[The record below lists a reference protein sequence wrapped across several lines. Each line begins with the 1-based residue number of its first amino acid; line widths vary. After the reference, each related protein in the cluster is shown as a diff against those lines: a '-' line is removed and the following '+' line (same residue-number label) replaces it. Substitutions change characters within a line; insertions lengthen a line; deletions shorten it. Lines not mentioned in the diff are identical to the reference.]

1 MKKLLLFLFFLPL
14 FASARKFYFSTSG
27 SDTYTTTQAQ
37 NSATPW
43 QTLKKVQ
50 DLSRSLTF
58 TAGDTLAFKCG
69 DMFANGYDV
78 SFGSMKWWNKPYA
91 GLAAPSG
98 TAGHPI
104 VFMSYGTGNKPNFLF
119 PLPETCCTTSP
130 NSKTKHAMS
139 FEGVSYLEFRDLQF
153 NDTRFS
159 YTDKVSTAYTIAGL
173 QIGEFGTLVDP
184 FRASA
189 DHIMVD
195 NCYFANIGYGVACAG
210 HYQTIQNCTFEN
222 FKSAGDT
229 SGMTDIGSDAFYSE
243 GWYNGLLKNNI
254 FKGSWSYTNS
264 SGTGGGK
271 VGGHIEVLNQFDDNL
286 IIYNTFIDSDGH
298 MEFGSN
304 LGSTFGANRDTFAYN
319 KFINGSIIAY
329 YHIGDA
335 FGGTSSNQHYWNN
348 VFVENDYSRM
358 SGVRFG
364 TDIYADGQS
373 FAQFPGWP
381 ALPQNPVPVGYSSW
395 RPIMYTT
402 DAGIVADTLIDVRN
416 NVFWCTKA
424 LQMKR
429 VGTKIKYRNNIYR
442 LSGGAVLG
450 GTLDAGEISTASKV
464 FVDTIANYPESWNYH
479 LITGSPA
486 IGAGVGVGISTD
498 YGGAPVTNPPSIG
511 IYNASAAIP
520 TITTT
525 AAATITRFT
534 AVLGGNVTADGGL
547 TVTERGVCWGTSVN
561 PTIAKISNRL
571 ANGSGTGTFSTTI
584 SPFLPGTIYH
594 VRAYAINSAG
604 TAYGADVTF
613 TTSAATANRG
623 WYFSSSTG
631 NDNTGN
637 GTLASPY
644 QTLIKL
650 QNLITINNVTFQPGD
665 SVLFKRGDVFT
676 NGYDGTSGQF
686 KYVSCSWIVDQVG
699 GYTAPSGTAAK
710 PIIITG
716 YGVGAKPNF
725 YFPTASSPSVGTS
738 QIQHNIFEFAGVE
751 YITIDGLNFIDTR
764 WPGTNHSNP
773 AYTRSALI
781 FGEWLNGYNADPNVR
796 RYVNNYCEV
805 KNCRFENV
813 SFAFGSVSGSY
824 NKFRYDTM
832 INMVS
837 STDTFGVHD
846 VSGGAF
852 DGANG
857 SYNDFSYNYI
867 ESAWAKSGRNSS
879 CQGMAGVAFNIF
891 CLKNSRIAYN
901 TIIDVRHA
909 MEIGNLDLGD
919 STSGAQYDT
928 FAFNKCIGMYQFG
941 YLHGNG
947 DEFSGNVHNI
957 SIWNN
962 VLIENNSSRMSG
974 PNFGYDRKG
983 NGTNFNQ
990 FWFFGN
996 KNLTTGYN
1004 AGYGNFTSGSN
1015 IVTGMTYDGNLAMPL
1030 VANGM
1035 VAGTQTTGSQIA
1047 GYDYNTYLPETPLA
1061 WVTTIPSTYSFTAS
1075 QNFTGSGSPQKF
1087 IFFPPLNMK
1096 GITWSQPPNISSSG
1110 YYNSWDNSNSGN
1122 RLTVQYPSDNT
1133 KWGRQ
1138 FDTLVDLRNNIFY
1151 NTTGMQMIPDGFTR
1165 FKHRNNAYYVK
1176 GGFTYTGA
1184 ATYTNLTRMGGA
1196 LGTNEVSTTAK
1207 LFIDTTAALPENW
1220 NLNPLVGS
1228 PVSNTGIAIPGFT
1241 TDFAGNT
1248 LSNPPSMGLY
1258 NSTPVVLGRK
1268 FHFSSTTGNDGYTEV
1283 QAQNPATPW
1292 KTLAKLDSLV
1302 TRAAVPIFAPGDTIA
1317 FKRGD
1322 VFANGRVRS
1331 LASVLWTG
1339 PGTRGWGGTAPSGTA
1354 NNPIV
1359 FTSYGTGAMA
1369 NLIYPRPATGIPYNG
1384 TNTFL
1389 FDNVGWL
1396 VFDSLQFNDTRFPYT
1411 EKIATA
1417 YTHISLHLGEGTSI
1431 WNDPTLAV
1439 HDIVVKN
1446 CLFSNTAYGIMSTG
1460 DKITIENN
1468 SFSNFKSSGDTT
1480 GMVDVGADAL
1490 MPTGSRYLIKNNLIQ
1505 GSWAY
1510 SGMAIPSSS
1519 EGKLGGGLESINDF
1533 DSSLVIYNTFFDNSG
1548 SMEFGANDGIN
1559 YGPNDDTF
1567 AYNKFINNYNLCY
1580 VNVSGQFN
1588 CTAKNMHF
1596 WNNVIIENNNS
1607 RHSGPRFGQDVLG
1620 DGQSFLN
1627 WYYWPTYP
1635 SNASLNSAGRYAGYS
1650 DDTGVVADT
1659 LYDIRNNIFWNST
1672 GQIMNYSGRTKVKY
1686 NNNLYRL
1693 SGGSSIGYQSPTD
1706 VLTTNKIFLDTSS
1719 INPVNW
1725 DVHLANGS
1733 PAINAGVQVGGVSK
1747 DWDRNTLTNPP
1758 SIGIYNAPPK
1768 GRRFYVSSSTG
1779 NDSYTV
1785 TQAQNSATPWKT
1797 LVQVQAFGPSA
1808 LPGDTI
1814 SFKCGDVFANGSS
1827 GYNSMQ
1833 WWGPS
1838 RAASCASGTALSP
1851 ILFNSYSTGTKPNM
1865 LYPYPTAT
1873 ARDKLVLGFSG
1884 VEYITVDGLQFN
1896 DTRFSVTDKVGTA
1909 LTKTG
1914 IMLGEGTSGIG
1925 YCNNCT
1931 VKNCDFTN
1939 IGCGIEAAG
1948 NYQIIDSNTITNL
1961 KSWGDTSGFNDGG
1974 AMPIARSNGKHCRI
1988 THNYINGGWCFTGA
2002 TASGQGLN
2010 GVGIE
2015 ILNDF
2020 DSSFI
2025 GYNTIVDCAGGFEI
2039 GSQIGPAYGPDN
2051 DTFAYNKFINL
2062 GALAFA
2068 ATNPSGAFGGTIRKL
2083 RFWNNVYVQNQTSRF
2098 AGPKFGTDIYTNE
2111 ESFNQFPSWGNGTG
2125 ISPGSYPY
2133 NSSRMLGN
2141 YNAWSVLAYNYDNG
2155 VSTDTV
2161 YDSRNNV
2168 FWMTAGLPIL
2178 KTNASTVNLK
2188 RRNNIYHVAG
2198 SDSYPSILGPSG
2210 TTLST
2215 GEVSTTAKLF
2225 VDTVAIHPE
2234 SWDFHLA
2241 AGSAAVNT
2249 GVQVGGITKDY
2260 GGSTITN
2267 PPSIGLYNAS
2277 AVALTVS
2284 VTTGTI
2290 TCFGGSAPVTV
2301 TATGGTPPYIGTGTF
2316 TASAG
2321 TSSYTVIDAVGTSQ
2335 TVSVTLVQPTD
2346 ITGTISFSPVT
2357 TLGGTTTVTT
2367 SITGGTGAKT
2377 YSLDGGAYQVNTVF
2391 TGVLAGAH
2399 AISAKDAN
2407 GCTHTFNFTV
2417 TYVPTIIKSR
2427 LKFKN

>member
-1 MKKLLLFLFFLPL
+1 MLTFTMLAF

-27 SDTYTTTQAQ
+27 SDSYTTTQAQ

-450 GTLDAGEISTASKV
+450 GSLDAGEISTASKV
-464 FVDTIANYPESWNYH
+464 FVDTIANHPESWNYR
-479 LITGSPA
+479 LFAGSPA
-486 IGAGVGVGISTD
+486 IGAGVGVGISSD
-498 YGGAPVTNPPSIG
+498 WDGAPVTNPPSIG
-511 IYNASAAIP
+511 IYNAPAAVA
-520 TITTT
+520 TVSTATATSTTK
-525 AAATITRFT
+525 FT
-534 AVLGGNVTADGGL
+534 SILGGIVSADGGA
-547 TVTERGVCWGTSVN
+547 TVTERGVCWGTSLN
-561 PTIAKISNRL
+561 PTIDKLSNRL
-571 ANGSGTGTFSTTI
+571 ANGSGTGTFSATI
-584 SPFLPGTIYH
+584 APLLPGVQYH

-604 TAYGADVTF
+604 VAYGANVIF
-613 TTSAATANRG
+613 TTTAASANRG

-637 GTLASPY
+637 GTISAPY

-650 QNLITINNVTFQPGD
+650 QNLITNGNVTFQPGD
-665 SVLFKRGDVFT
+665 SVLFKKGDVFA
-676 NGYDGTSGQF
+676 NGYTGTSGF
-686 KYVSCSWIVDQVG
+686 EYVSCSWINDPRY
-699 GYTAPSGTAAK
+699 GYTSPSGTAAK
-710 PIIITG
+710 PIIITS
-716 YGVGAKPNF
+716 YGTGAKPNF
-725 YFPTASSPSVGTS
+725 YFPTASSPIRGNS

-764 WPGTNHSNP
+764 FPATNHSDP
-773 AYTRSALI
+773 AYTRSAFI

-796 RYVNNYCEV
+796 RYVNNHCEV

-813 SFAFGSVSGSY
+813 SFAFGAVAGSY
-824 NKFRYDTM
+824 NKFTYDTM
-832 INMVS
+832 INMMAC
-837 STDTFGVHD
+837 TDTFGTHD
-846 VSGGAF
+846 IGAGAF
-852 DGANG
+852 EAING
-857 SYNDFSYNYI
+857 YYNDFSHNYI
-867 ESAWAKSGRNSS
+867 ESSWGKSGRNSS
-879 CQGMAGVAFNIF
+879 GQGMLGVAFDIF

-941 YLHGNG
+941 YLHGGAG
-947 DEFSGNVHNI
+947 DPFTGNVHNI

-996 KNLTTGYN
+996 KNLTNGYN
-1004 AGYGNFTSGSN
+1004 AGYGNFTNGSN
-1015 IVTGMTYDGNLAMPL
+1015 IVTGMTETG
-1030 VANGM
+1030 GM
-1035 VAGTQTTGSQIA
+1035 VAGNQSTGSQVA
-1047 GYDYNTYLPETPLA
+1047 GYDNNSYLPESPMA
-1061 WVTTIPSTYSFTAS
+1061 WITAKTGTATNATLTLSQPATATAS
-1075 QNFTGSGSPQKF
+1075 QQLI
-1087 IFFPPLNMK
+1087 IFFPPWNMK
-1096 GITWSQPPNISSSG
+1096 GITWSMPPNVSSSG
-1110 YYNSWDNSNSGN
+1110 YYNSWDNSNANN
-1122 RLTVQYPSDNT
+1122 RLTVQYSSDNT
-1133 KWGRQ
+1133 IWGRG
-1138 FDTLVDLRNNIFY
+1138 FDTLIDMRNNIFY
-1151 NTTGMQMIPDGFTR
+1151 NTTGMQMIPSGFNR

-1176 GGFTYTGA
+1176 GGFTYTGGA
-1184 ATYTNLTRMGGA
+1184 GVYTNLTRMGGA

-1207 LFIDTTAALPENW
+1207 LFVDTTAALPENW

-1228 PVSNTGIAIPGFT
+1228 PVSNTGVAIPVFT
-1241 TDFAGNT
+1241 TDFAGAALT
-1248 LSNPPSMGLY
+1248 SPPSMGLY
-1258 NSTPVVLGRK
+1258 NSTPVVVGRK
-1268 FHFSSTTGNDGYTEV
+1268 FYVSLSGSDGNNGTS
-1283 QAQNPATPW
+1283 AATPW
-1292 KTLAKLDSLV
+1292 LTLAHVEDLANQEPTSFF
-1302 TRAAVPIFAPGDTIA
+1302 RAGDTIA
-1317 FKRGD
+1317 FRRGD
-1322 VFANGRVRS
+1322 IFANGRNRAFGS
-1331 LASVLWTG
+1331 FIWTG
-1339 PGTRGWGGTAPSGTA
+1339 PGTSGWGGNCPSGTA

-1359 FTSYGTGAMA
+1359 FTSYGTGPMA
-1369 NLIYPRPATGIPYNG
+1369 NIVFPYPSSVASQVKTAM
-1384 TNTFL
+1384 L
-1389 FDNVGWL
+1389 FDHVGYIT
-1396 VFDSLQFNDTRFPYT
+1396 FDSLQFNDTRFSYVD
-1411 EKIATA
+1411 KVSSA
-1417 YTHISLHLGEGTSI
+1417 YTCTSLYLGEGIAAYTNLS
-1431 WNDPTLAV
+1431 V
-1439 HDIVVKN
+1439 HDMVVKN
-1446 CLFSNTAYGIMSTG
+1446 CIFSNTCYGIMSTG
-1460 DKITIENN
+1460 NNITIENN
-1468 SFSNFKSSGDTT
+1468 SFTNFKSGGDTI
-1480 GMVDVGADAL
+1480 GNNDVGADAL
-1490 MPTGSRYLIKNNLIQ
+1490 MPTGSHYLIKNNLIQ

-1510 SGMAIPSSS
+1510 ANPNSSS

-1533 DSSLVIYNTFFDNSG
+1533 DSSLIAYNTFFDNSG
-1548 SMEFGANDGIN
+1548 AMEFGQNAGTQ

-1580 VNVSGQFN
+1580 VNVSGTFT

-1596 WNNVIIENNNS
+1596 WNNVVIENNNS

-1627 WYYWPTYP
+1627 WRYWPSFP
-1635 SNASLNSAGRYAGYS
+1635 LNASNNAAGRYAGYYS
-1650 DDTGVVADT
+1650 DAGVVADT
-1659 LYDIRNNIFWNST
+1659 LYDIRNNIFWNTT

-1686 NNNLYRL
+1686 RNNVYRM
-1693 SGGSSIGYQSPTD
+1693 GGTSTVGNAYQIGEFG
-1706 VLTTNKIFLDTSS
+1706 TTSKIFNDTSN
-1719 INPVNW
+1719 INPILWNFS
-1725 DVHLANGS
+1725 LFSGS
-1733 PAINAGVQVGGVSK
+1733 PAIDAGTVTGFSPDFAGVPVVGVPEAGIYQFAPPPLSVPVITTTTPYNITSTSVWSGGTVTSAGASAVISRAIIISKNPIVDTVNRVGGAKYNDYNLSIPSFAFPLNGVPL
-1747 DWDRNTLTNPP
+1747 DTNTL
-1758 SIGIYNAPPK
+1758 YHVRA
-1768 GRRFYVSSSTG
+1768 FAV
-1779 NDSYTV
+1779 
-1785 TQAQNSATPWKT
+1785 NS
-1797 LVQVQAFGPSA
+1797 
-1808 LPGDTI
+1808 
-1814 SFKCGDVFANGSS
+1814 
-1827 GYNSMQ
+1827 
-1833 WWGPS
+1833 
-1838 RAASCASGTALSP
+1838 
-1851 ILFNSYSTGTKPNM
+1851 
-1865 LYPYPTAT
+1865 
-1873 ARDKLVLGFSG
+1873 
-1884 VEYITVDGLQFN
+1884 
-1896 DTRFSVTDKVGTA
+1896 
-1909 LTKTG
+1909 
-1914 IMLGEGTSGIG
+1914 SGIG
-1925 YCNNCT
+1925 WGSDLTFTTLGPQPPVVTSITPTSGGYGTSVLIRGRNFLGMVSVELVTAVRASVLVTAITDTTINVTVNLSATQYVNAPSGGMFIITTSQGVNTTSPLFIYTPPVTPCSFSYSGWGSCTGGRQARSYTTSPAGCTGVPPADSLSRACTTPTVSTFTYYQQYNSIYLVTNVAGTIQFQNTLGVIVSTIPYDSGASWISVAFLTPSGTYTGVTYGRSLTFNNGFYMSVTSTTRPTC
-1931 VKNCDFTN
+1931 
-1939 IGCGIEAAG
+1939 
-1948 NYQIIDSNTITNL
+1948 SNT
-1961 KSWGDTSGFNDGG
+1961 
-1974 AMPIARSNGKHCRI
+1974 
-1988 THNYINGGWCFTGA
+1988 Y
-2002 TASGQGLN
+2002 N
-2010 GVGIE
+2010 GV
-2015 ILNDF
+2015 
-2020 DSSFI
+2020 
-2025 GYNTIVDCAGGFEI
+2025 
-2039 GSQIGPAYGPDN
+2039 
-2051 DTFAYNKFINL
+2051 INM
-2062 GALAFA
+2062 
-2068 ATNPSGAFGGTIRKL
+2068 SC
-2083 RFWNNVYVQNQTSRF
+2083 
-2098 AGPKFGTDIYTNE
+2098 
-2111 ESFNQFPSWGNGTG
+2111 GNGTAPYLWSLNSTTNYSKTG
-2125 ISPGSYPY
+2125 TAISWTGLKRGTYTI
-2133 NSSRMLGN
+2133 RVKE
-2141 YNAWSVLAYNYDNG
+2141 A
-2155 VSTDTV
+2155 
-2161 YDSRNNV
+2161 NNV
-2168 FWMTAGLPIL
+2168 VHTLTYRLA
-2178 KTNASTVNLK
+2178 K
-2188 RRNNIYHVAG
+2188 VAG
-2198 SDSYPSILGPSG
+2198 STCLKF
-2210 TTLST
+2210 TLIN
-2215 GEVSTTAKLF
+2215 E
-2225 VDTVAIHPE
+2225 
-2234 SWDFHLA
+2234 
-2241 AGSAAVNT
+2241 
-2249 GVQVGGITKDY
+2249 
-2260 GGSTITN
+2260 
-2267 PPSIGLYNAS
+2267 
-2277 AVALTVS
+2277 
-2284 VTTGTI
+2284 
-2290 TCFGGSAPVTV
+2290 
-2301 TATGGTPPYIGTGTF
+2301 
-2316 TASAG
+2316 
-2321 TSSYTVIDAVGTSQ
+2321 SYTK
-2335 TVSVTLVQPTD
+2335 L
-2346 ITGTISFSPVT
+2346 
-2357 TLGGTTTVTT
+2357 
-2367 SITGGTGAKT
+2367 
-2377 YSLDGGAYQVNTVF
+2377 
-2391 TGVLAGAH
+2391 
-2399 AISAKDAN
+2399 
-2407 GCTHTFNFTV
+2407 
-2417 TYVPTIIKSR
+2417 
-2427 LKFKN
+2427 